1 MVNLGDARQSTPTVS
16 KNLNPEWNVCFDLP
30 IDGIQSDL
38 LEAVCWDR
46 DRFGKDYLGGFDV
59 VVEDIFANGQTV
71 QEVSDVK
78 VAADFQADSLKPRWY
93 RLESRRKGEQ
103 KKGAEISGE
112 VQLQFSLADTQ
123 DLSAR
128 PHEILQKMA
137 ILLAMSPEDESD
149 GDEDLAGLD
158 NLDLEDEDEDDDEID
173 EKNPETSDETD
184 DPTKPAKA
192 AKEKRKRTLRMKRLK
207 KRAKA
212 RAYEFT
218 GGTDVVG
225 IVFLEICKITD
236 LPPERNSK
244 WVAMICSPN
253 PCLPAQ

>member
-1 MVNLGDARQSTPTVS
+1 M
-16 KNLNPEWNVCFDLP
+16 
-30 IDGIQSDL
+30 
-38 LEAVCWDR
+38 
-46 DRFGKDYLGGFDV
+46 
-59 VVEDIFANGQTV
+59 

-78 VAADFQADSLKPRWY
+78 VVAGFPTDSLKPRWY
-93 RLESRRKGEQ
+93 TLESKRKGEQ
-103 KKGAEISGE
+103 KKGAKISGE

-123 DLSAR
+123 DSSAR
-128 PHEILQKMA
+128 PQDILQKLA
-137 ILLAMSPEDESD
+137 TLLAMSPEDGSD
-149 GDEDLAGLD
+149 GDEDLAELG
-158 NLDLEDEDEDDDEID
+158 NLDLEDEDEDEDEMD

-244 WVAMICSPN
+244 CVVILCSPN
-253 PCLPAQ
+253 PCSQNQ